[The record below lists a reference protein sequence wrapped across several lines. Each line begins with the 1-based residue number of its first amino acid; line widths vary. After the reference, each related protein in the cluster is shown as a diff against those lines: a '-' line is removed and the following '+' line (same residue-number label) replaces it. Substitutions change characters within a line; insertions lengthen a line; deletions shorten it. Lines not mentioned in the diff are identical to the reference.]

1 MVRVESSIIY
11 LKVGWQEGVL
21 RVTMQ
26 KSFLRNAAILSLGG
40 IVVRTLGAVYRI
52 PLARLIG
59 DEGMGLYQ
67 MAYPI
72 YSMLLAISL
81 TGPPIAVAKMV
92 AERVAQR
99 DYKSAHR
106 IFKLA
111 LAMLSLVG
119 LAITLILLLTA
130 QRFASTLG
138 DPRSYYALLA
148 MVPAI
153 FFVSIMSAFRGY
165 FQGLQDMIPYAM
177 SQVIE
182 QVARVAVA
190 LGLGIYLLQTGY
202 ALEIVAGGVSLGVT
216 VGSIGGLSVLL
227 FYYFRRKGVISG
239 RIHESPIRRS
249 ERPSKLIKEMLDL
262 AIPITIGG
270 LVVSLMLLIDAAV
283 VPRRLQVAGFSQEQA
298 TALYGQLSGMASPLV
313 NLPQMVTVALVASL
327 VPSIS
332 EALSLKRRQL
342 INERANLALKVAML
356 WNFPAAVGLSVMA
369 TPIAVLLY
377 GQSAVGVGI
386 PLAVLGYMVAF
397 LAVQQTTT
405 GILQGLG
412 KAHLPVFNIFAG
424 ALVKLVL
431 SYVLTA
437 MPVLNI
443 RGAATA
449 TVMAFIVS
457 SGLNLV
463 ALHTTGKVTIDWMS
477 VFIRPAIATVGMAM
491 AVIYSRPA
499 IAGLLASPTLATF
512 ASIGIGLLSYG
523 VLVFSVGAIE
533 ISELRDVP
541 VIGRLLGKVIFK

>member
-1 MVRVESSIIY
+1 MAR
-11 LKVGWQEGVL
+11 
-21 RVTMQ
+21 Q
-26 KSFLRNAAILSLGG
+26 KSFLENAAILSLGG

-72 YSMLLAISL
+72 YAMLLAVSL

-99 DYKSAHR
+99 DYHSAHH

-111 LAMLSLVG
+111 LVLLSIVG
-119 LAITLILLLTA
+119 LFTTLILLLTA

-138 DPRSYYALLA
+138 DARSIYSLLA

-165 FQGLQDMIPYAM
+165 FQGLQEMVPYAM
-177 SQVIE
+177 SQVVE
-182 QVARVAVA
+182 QITRVAVA
-190 LGLGIYLLQTGY
+190 LGLGVYLLSTGY
-202 ALEIVAGGVSLGVT
+202 VLELVAGGVSLGVT
-216 VGSIGGLSVLL
+216 VGSVGGLSILL
-227 FYYFRRKGVISG
+227 YYYFRNREVILRRVRESSL
-239 RIHESPIRRS
+239 IHREHT
-249 ERPSKLIKEMLDL
+249 SKLIKEMLDL

-283 VPRRLQVAGFSQEQA
+283 VPRRLQVAGFSQVQA

-313 NLPQMVTVALVASL
+313 NLPQMITVALVASL
-327 VPSIS
+327 VPSIA
-332 EALSLKRRQL
+332 EAVSLKRRQL
-342 INERANLALKVAML
+342 VQDRSNLALKMAML

-377 GQSAVGVGI
+377 GPSAVGVGI

-397 LAVQQTTT
+397 LAIQQTTT

-412 KAHLPVFNIFAG
+412 KAHLPVLSIVVG

-431 SYVLTA
+431 SYILTA
-437 MPVLNI
+437 IPALNI

-449 TVMAFIVS
+449 TVVAFVVS
-457 SGLNLV
+457 SGLNLL
-463 ALHTTGKVTIDWMS
+463 ALYSTGKVRIDWGS
-477 VFIRPAIATVGMAM
+477 VFLRPAVAAAGMGMA
-491 AVIYSRPA
+491 VVHSR
-499 IAGLLASPTLATF
+499 GLITGLFVSPTLATL
-512 ASIGIGLLSYG
+512 ASLGIGGISYG
-523 VLVFSVGAIE
+523 FLAVIVGSIKT
-533 ISELRDVP
+533 SELQDLPGV
-541 VIGRLLGKVIFK
+541 GRLLGKVFFK

>member
-1 MVRVESSIIY
+1 M
-11 LKVGWQEGVL
+11 
-21 RVTMQ
+21 
-26 KSFLRNAAILSLGG
+26 SFLRNAAILSIGG

-72 YSMLLAISL
+72 YSMLLAVSL

-99 DYKSAHR
+99 DYRSAHR
-106 IFKLA
+106 VFQLA
-111 LAMLSLVG
+111 LALLSIVG
-119 LAITLILLLTA
+119 LVTTITLLLTA
-130 QRFASTLG
+130 QRFASALG
-138 DPRSYYALLA
+138 DPRSFYALLA

-165 FQGLQDMIPYAM
+165 FQGLQDMLPYAM
-177 SQVIE
+177 SQVVE

-190 LGLGIYLLQTGY
+190 LGLGVYLLRSGY
-202 ALEIVAGGVSLGVT
+202 ALELVAGGVSLGVT
-216 VGSIGGLSVLL
+216 IGSIGGLSVLL
-227 FYYFRRKGVISG
+227 VDYFKRKAIISG
-239 RIHESPIRRS
+239 RIRLSPIIHR
-249 ERPSKLIKEMLDL
+249 EHTSKLIKEMLDL
-262 AIPITIGG
+262 AVPITIGG

-327 VPSIS
+327 VPSIA
-332 EALSLKRRQL
+332 EAISLRRRQL
-342 INERANLALKVAML
+342 VNERANLALKVAML

-369 TPIAVLLY
+369 TPIVVLLY
-377 GQSAVGVGI
+377 GQNAVGVGI

-397 LAVQQTTT
+397 LAIQQTTT

-412 KAHLPVFNIFAG
+412 QAHLPVFSIAAG

-437 MPVLNI
+437 MPALNI

-449 TVMAFIVS
+449 TVLAFMVS

-463 ALHTTGKVTIDWMS
+463 ALHTWGKLKIDWGG
-477 VFIRPAIATVGMAM
+477 VFLRPAIAAVGMGM
-491 AVIYSRPA
+491 AVFYSRPA
-499 IAGLLASPTLATF
+499 VTGFIAHPTLATLV
-512 ASIGIGLLSYG
+512 SLVIGGLSYG
-523 VLVFSVGAIE
+523 VLAVFVGAIKV
-533 ISELRDVP
+533 SELQDLP
-541 VIGRLLGKVIFK
+541 VVGHLLGKVFFR

>member
-1 MVRVESSIIY
+1 MKREVVRVSKE
-11 LKVGWQEGVL
+11 
-21 RVTMQ
+21 
-26 KSFLRNAAILSLGG
+26 KSFLRNAVILSLGG

-72 YSMLLAISL
+72 YSMLLAVSL

-99 DYKSAHR
+99 DYRSAHR
-106 IFKLA
+106 VFKLA
-111 LAMLSLVG
+111 LVLLSIVG
-119 LAITLILLLTA
+119 LFTTLILLLAA
-130 QRFASTLG
+130 QRFASALG
-138 DPRSYYALLA
+138 DPRSFYALLA

-165 FQGLQDMIPYAM
+165 FQGLQDMLPYAM
-177 SQVIE
+177 SQVVE

-190 LGLGIYLLQTGY
+190 LGLGVYLLRTGY
-202 ALEIVAGGVSLGVT
+202 ALELVAGGVSIGVT
-216 VGSIGGLSVLL
+216 VGSMSGLSILL
-227 FYYFRRKGVISG
+227 FYYLKRRDAISG
-239 RIHESPIRRS
+239 RVRESPPLHR
-249 ERPSKLIKEMLDL
+249 ERTSKLIKEMLDL

-298 TALYGQLSGMASPLV
+298 TALYGQLSGMAGPLV

-327 VPSIS
+327 VPSIA
-332 EALSLKRRQL
+332 EALSLRRRQL
-342 INERANLALKVAML
+342 VNERANFAFKVSML
-356 WNFPAAVGLSVMA
+356 WNFPAAIGLSVMA

-377 GQSAVGVGI
+377 GENAVGAGV

-397 LAVQQTTT
+397 LAIQQITT

-412 KAHLPVFNIFAG
+412 KAHLPVVNIFAG

-437 MPVLNI
+437 IPALNI

-449 TVMAFIVS
+449 TVMAFMVS

-463 ALHTTGKVTIDWMS
+463 ALHTGGKVRIDWTA
-477 VFIRPAIATVGMAM
+477 VFLRPIIAAVGMGM
-491 AVIYSRPA
+491 AVFYSRPV
-499 IAGLLASPTLATF
+499 ITGVFASSTLATI
-512 ASIGIGLLSYG
+512 ASLGIGGLSYG
-523 VLVFSVGAIE
+523 VLAVLVGAIK
-533 ISELRDVP
+533 ISELQNVP
-541 VIGRLLGKVIFK
+541 VIGRLVEKVFFK